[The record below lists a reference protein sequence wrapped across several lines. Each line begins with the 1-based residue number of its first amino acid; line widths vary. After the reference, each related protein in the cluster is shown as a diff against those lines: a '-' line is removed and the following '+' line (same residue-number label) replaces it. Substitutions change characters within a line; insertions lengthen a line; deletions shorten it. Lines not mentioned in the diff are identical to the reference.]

1 MHGASETRVLVTK
14 GRKASLLLV
23 RERRIRLLVHE
34 GFKDRVAAIRA
45 KARLGSKPVRTNDM
59 LPLSSTR
66 THQMELSTEVGIL
79 EL

>member
-1 MHGASETRVLVTK
+1 MHEASETRVLVKK

-45 KARLGSKPVRTNDM
+45 KARLGS
-59 LPLSSTR
+59 
-66 THQMELSTEVGIL
+66 
-79 EL
+79 